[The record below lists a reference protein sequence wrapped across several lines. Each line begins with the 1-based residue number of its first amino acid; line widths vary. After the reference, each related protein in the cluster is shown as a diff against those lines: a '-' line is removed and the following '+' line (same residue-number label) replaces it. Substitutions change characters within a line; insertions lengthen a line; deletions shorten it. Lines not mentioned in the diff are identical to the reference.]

1 MRRYLIFAFLFFH
14 NYTYIY
20 SKGRFGKE
28 LNGRPC
34 LILHTEGAKTKKER
48 KNVLVY
54 LREGKEICIVASRG
68 GSERNPGWYHN
79 LKANPE
85 CTVQIGKKIYRAFSR
100 EIFENERL
108 EWWRK
113 MDYLNRG
120 GYSEYQKR
128 TSRIIPV
135 IILSIS

>member
-1 MRRYLIFAFLFFH
+1 MRRYFIFAFLFFH

-20 SKGRFGKE
+20 SKGRLGKE

-54 LREGKEICIVASRG
+54 LKEGKEICIVASKG
-68 GSERNPGWYHN
+68 GSDRNPGWYHN

-85 CTVQIGKKIYRAFSR
+85 CTVRIGKNVYKASSR

-108 EWWRK
+108 EWWKK

>member
-34 LILHTEGAKTKKER
+34 LILQTEGAKTKKER

-54 LREGKEICIVASRG
+54 LREGKEICIVASKG

-85 CTVQIGKKIYRAFSR
+85 CNVQIGKKYKLLQR
-100 EIFENERL
+100 NL
-108 EWWRK
+108 
-113 MDYLNRG
+113 
-120 GYSEYQKR
+120 
-128 TSRIIPV
+128 
-135 IILSIS
+135 

>member
-54 LREGKEICIVASRG
+54 LREGNEICIVASKG

-79 LKANPE
+79 LKANRE
-85 CTVQIGKKIYRAFSR
+85 CTVRIGKKVYKASSR
-100 EIFENERL
+100 EIFDNERL
-108 EWWRK
+108 EWWKK

-128 TSRIIPV
+128 TSRKIPV
-135 IILSIS
+135 MILSIS

>member
-20 SKGRFGKE
+20 SKGRIGKE

-79 LKANPE
+79 LKANQE
-85 CTVQIGKKIYRAFSR
+85 CTVQIGKKIYQASSR

-108 EWWRK
+108 EWWKK

>member
-20 SKGRFGKE
+20 SKGRLGKE

-85 CTVQIGKKIYRAFSR
+85 CTVQVGKKKYQASSR

-108 EWWRK
+108 EWWKK